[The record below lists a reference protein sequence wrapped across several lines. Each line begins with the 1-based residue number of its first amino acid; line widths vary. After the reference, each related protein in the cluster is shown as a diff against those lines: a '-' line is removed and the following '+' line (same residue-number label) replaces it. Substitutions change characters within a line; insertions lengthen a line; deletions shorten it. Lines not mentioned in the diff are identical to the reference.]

1 MEKRDQWY
9 VNILLSFYC
18 MLLNMCI
25 LLTNTVNTV
34 CMYRFKCIINQQSYQ
49 NVTSKLNFLLNLKM
63 HQYTSTVNQTHTVF
77 SGGNPCTHFTYMKM

>member
-18 MLLNMCI
+18 MLLNMCM

-34 CMYRFKCIINQQSYQ
+34 CMNIFKCIINQ
-49 NVTSKLNFLLNLKM
+49 
-63 HQYTSTVNQTHTVF
+63 
-77 SGGNPCTHFTYMKM
+77 